1 MSSAHAEPTAQEP
14 LILVVDDEEMNRDM
28 LSRRLERKGYR
39 VLVAEDGFQALTMV
53 EQHRFDLIVLDIMMP
68 KLSGLEVLHT
78 LRKEH
83 DDIQLPI
90 LMASAKTQT
99 DDIVSAFKL
108 GANDYITKPI
118 DLPIVLAVI
127 ERVLRHR
134 DRHAAA
140 RRDAKLAARALDA
153 AADLTSLHHPDGRCL
168 WASEGASRLLG
179 LPASALVGQS
189 LFDLLHPDDLRAGAM
204 VHPER
209 PDEHLITARLRRGDG
224 AWLWAELHTRAQ
236 RDRDTH
242 QITEVVVSTREL
254 TPWVGANGLPDLAR
268 RSRAR

>member
-1 MSSAHAEPTAQEP
+1 MANAETPPEEP

-39 VLVAEDGFQALTMV
+39 VVVAEDGFQALTLV
-53 EQHRFDLIVLDIMMP
+53 EQRRFDLIVLDIMMP

-99 DDIVSAFKL
+99 EDIVSAFKL

-127 ERVLRHR
+127 ERVLRQR
-134 DRHAAA
+134 DRHASA

-153 AADLTSLHHPDGRCL
+153 AADLTSLHAPDGRFL
-168 WASEGASRLLG
+168 WASEAATRVLG
-179 LPASALVGQS
+179 YAPSALVGRS
-189 LFDLLHPDDLRAGAM
+189 LFDLLHPDDRGAGA
-204 VHPER
+204 VADPAH
-209 PDEHLITARLRRGDG
+209 PDEHLITARVQHADG
-224 AWLWAELHTRAQ
+224 QWVWAELRTRAQ
-236 RDRDTH
+236 QDPDTH
-242 QITEVVVSTREL
+242 AVVEVVVSTRTL
-254 TPWVGANGLPDLAR
+254 APWVLGHPLPELAR
-268 RSRAR
+268 RARRA